1 VHIPLN
7 LVVLYYII
15 GVALLLSKQE
25 GHFIIVSVALIQL
38 LRTSVTLFF
47 NTIVLFRYNLTYI
60 RL

>member
-1 VHIPLN
+1 VYIVLN
-7 LVVLYYII
+7 LVVLCYII

-25 GHFIIVSVALIQL
+25 RHFAMVSIATIRL
-38 LRTSVTLFF
+38 LRMSITLFF

>member
-1 VHIPLN
+1 MPLN

-25 GHFIIVSVALIQL
+25 GYFATVSIALIRL
-38 LRTSVTLFF
+38 LRTPITLFF